1 LASQLHIQ
9 HKNEVLQQLQTQLSD
24 TDINIQNVVKDE
36 SRVDNDFEKIRFTI
50 QELHPDFFKNINE
63 RARQKLTPLDLKY
76 CAYIYLGMDTKQ
88 IANLLSVEP
97 KSVRMTKYRLKKNS
111 GWMKI
116 HHWILFSRGIF

>member
-111 GWMKI
+111 G
-116 HHWILFSRGIF
+116 